1 MAADARAAPVG
12 PGNEALTLYVA
23 QRGRVVEELGVE
35 PGPALRTLQERL
47 LLQDPELM
55 VMPVLRQDG

>member
-1 MAADARAAPVG
+1 M
-12 PGNEALTLYVA
+12 
-23 QRGRVVEELGVE
+23 E

-55 VMPVLRQDG
+55 VMPVRRQDG